1 MAINPGNARD
11 TAESPAKNSFSIT
24 PHATNE
30 VGTYLPRAIYVGVG
44 GDIVMR
50 LEGDT
55 ADITFKNVVAGT
67 ILPVRPVYIRAT
79 GTTAVAGDII
89 GLY

>member
-24 PHATNE
+24 PHVSNE

-44 GDIVMR
+44 GNIAMR

-55 ADITFKNVVAGT
+55 ADITWVGVPTGAV
-67 ILPVRPVYIRAT
+67 LPVRPVFIRAT
-79 GTTAVAGDII
+79 GTTATNII